1 MFSTDRLSMTDST
14 PFHYELRE
22 ATRAWL
28 NDVCEHV
35 FDGNVSQMASALG
48 YKKSGRRRLLR
59 VLRGETKT
67 IPRSI
72 VLDTTAFVDSLSSDT
87 DPDLPDID
95 ASPPYD
101 IRSS

>member
-1 MFSTDRLSMTDST
+1 MTDST

-22 ATRAWL
+22 ATRTWL
-28 NDVCEHV
+28 NDVCEQV
-35 FDGNVSQMASALG
+35 FDGNVSQMAAALG

-72 VLDTTAFVDSLSSDT
+72 VVDTTTFVDSLTS
-87 DPDLPDID
+87 DPDRPDID
-95 ASPPYD
+95 KSPPYD